1 MKVQIFVSLLVGA
14 AALAGCSTTDSTDTT
29 SMNPTY
35 MSASEM
41 TQFCRGEGA
50 ERYSTRPASINVA
63 APLPG
68 VGGGFIVTGSAD
80 QGAMGNAPFECRFGP
95 AGDFIEL
102 AEL

>member
-1 MKVQIFVSLLVGA
+1 MKVQLFASLIAGA
-14 AALAGCSTTDSTDTT
+14 GVLAGCSTTTDMTST
-29 SMNPTY
+29 NPTF
-35 MSASEM
+35 MDASEM

-50 ERYSTRPASINVA
+50 ERFSTRPASINVA

-102 AEL
+102 VEL

>member
-1 MKVQIFVSLLVGA
+1 MKVKLFASLVAGA
-14 AALAGCSTTDSTDTT
+14 AILGGCSTTTDTT
-29 SMNPTY
+29 STNPTF
-35 MSASEM
+35 MTASEM

-95 AGDFIEL
+95 AGDFLEL